1 MVYTFYIGSTFN
13 LDEYKSFL
21 CNEMNKID
29 EKNRISAYEDELVI
43 VCDFFDIS
51 LSIES
56 NGIKYTSGE
65 RRMRDKPFYFR
76 MEINRF

>member
-1 MVYTFYIGSTFN
+1 MVYTFYIGSTLN
-13 LDEYKSFL
+13 YDEYKIFL

-29 EKNRISAYEDELVI
+29 EKNSISEYEDELVI

-56 NGIKYTSGE
+56 SGIKFTSE
-65 RRMRDKPFYFR
+65 DYNLDLKYLMWF
-76 MEINRF
+76 